1 MLSAIRILAGSV
13 PGLPGRDDP
22 ARAEHV
28 RAMFDRLSRRLR
40 AHGPTRRPP
49 LTPEQRAERQRWQQ
63 RWNLPIILA
72 AVVPLFATSPANRA
86 AEIAIGLGSWAIFAV
101 DLFVQR
107 RIVPDYL
114 SRRNGRID
122 LAIVVLTFPFY
133 LLPGVGGMTAILVL
147 ARLARIARLLVATAG
162 LRRFAA
168 RLGRIAVFAGLIVLV
183 ASFVAYWAEHPT
195 NPEYATVGDAVWWG
209 IVTLTTV
216 GYGDIVPETSTGRF
230 AGIAIMFT
238 GVATIGILAGSLASL
253 FHLGD
258 QDEPAG
264 EAEPGEAAPLRE
276 EIAAL
281 RSELREVDRR
291 LGQLADR
298 VQEA

>member
-1 MLSAIRILAGSV
+1 MV
-13 PGLPGRDDP
+13 
-22 ARAEHV
+22 
-28 RAMFDRLSRRLR
+28 DRLSRLR
-40 AHGPTRRPP
+40 ASLHHHATGSAPP
-49 LTPEQRAERQRWQQ
+49 LTDEQRAARQRWQQ

-86 AEIAIGLGSWAIFAV
+86 AEVAIGLGSWAIFAV
-101 DLFVQR
+101 DLYVQR

-114 SRRNGRID
+114 SRRNGKID
-122 LAIVVLTFPFY
+122 LAIVILTFPFY
-133 LLPGVGGMTAILVL
+133 LLPGIGGTTAILVL
-147 ARLARIARLLVATAG
+147 ARLARVARLLVATKG

-195 NPEYATVGDAVWWG
+195 NPEYATVGDAIWWG
-209 IVTLTTV
+209 VVTLTTV
-216 GYGDIVPETSTGRF
+216 GYGDIVPETRTGRF

-253 FHLGD
+253 FHVGD
-258 QDEPAG
+258 VDEAAR
-264 EAEPGEAAPLRE
+264 EAEPGEAGTLHE
-276 EIAAL
+276 ELAAL

-291 LGQLADR
+291 LGRLADR
-298 VQEA
+298 VQEV